1 MRSDSETDME
11 ITPFAEVAEQFPV
24 IFFDSYGVLRNHR
37 GPIPNAIPLVEKL
50 MLAGKHVRVLTNNA
64 ARSPKA
70 AAARMSDY
78 GLHCISEDKVI
89 TSGATTRY
97 FLEQKVKSGKVAYLG
112 TANSADYIIGAGLEA
127 IPISE
132 VDFQR
137 LDEIGAVAFLDDEG
151 YDMNVDINLLI
162 NILRY
167 CRVPVV
173 VANTDLLYPTTA
185 NDVAL
190 ATGSIARLAEYVL
203 GRKFVKF
210 GKPASQM
217 FQMALDSVAMEM
229 ASVSPADILMVGD
242 TLHTDILG
250 GNTFGVSTALV
261 LSGNTRPESAE
272 MEIAASGIIP
282 DFVCKSIGE

>member
-1 MRSDSETDME
+1 MDISS
-11 ITPFAEVAEQFPV
+11 FADVAEQFPV

-37 GPIPNAIPLVEKL
+37 GPIPNAIQTVEKL
-50 MLAGKHVRVLTNNA
+50 MERGKHVRVLTNNA
-64 ARSPKA
+64 ARSPQA
-70 AAARMSDY
+70 AAVRMADY
-78 GLHCISEDKVI
+78 GIHCISEDKII
-89 TSGATTRY
+89 TSGATTRH
-97 FLEQKVKSGKVAYLG
+97 FLEQKVKKGKVAYLG
-112 TANSADYIIGAGLEA
+112 TAASAEYIIGAGLEA
-127 IPISE
+127 IPISA
-132 VDFQR
+132 VDFER

-162 NILRY
+162 NILRK
-167 CRVPVV
+167 CQVPVV

-217 FQMALDSVAMEM
+217 FQMALDSVALEM
-229 ASVSPADILMVGD
+229 PEVCPADILMVGD

-250 GNTFGVSTALV
+250 GNTYGVSTALV

-272 MEIAASGIIP
+272 TEIKSSGIIP
-282 DFVCKSIGE
+282 DFVCKSVGE

>member
-1 MRSDSETDME
+1 MRSKYTISQ
-11 ITPFAEVAEQFPV
+11 FADIAEAYPV

-37 GPIPNAIPLVEKL
+37 GLIPGAVETMDRLRKS
-50 MLAGKHVRVLTNNA
+50 GKHIRVLTNNA
-64 ARSPKA
+64 ARSPAMA
-70 AAARMSDY
+70 AERLAYY
-78 GLHCISEDKVI
+78 GMKDIPASEII
-89 TSGATTRY
+89 TSGATTRH
-97 FLEQKVKSGKVAYLG
+97 FLEQKVKHGKVAYLG
-112 TANSADYIIGAGLEA
+112 TATSAEYIIGAGLEA

-132 VDFQR
+132 VDFER

-162 NILRY
+162 NILRR
-167 CRVPVV
+167 CQVPVV

-190 ATGSIARLAEYVL
+190 ATGSVARLAEYVL

-210 GKPASQM
+210 GKPATQM
-217 FQMALDSVAMEM
+217 FQMGLDSVALDMPE
-229 ASVSPADILMVGD
+229 VCPGDILMVGD

-250 GNTFGVSTALV
+250 GNTYGMATALV

-272 MEIAASGIIP
+272 LEIEASGIIP
-282 DFVCKSIGE
+282 DYVCPSIGQ

>member
-1 MRSDSETDME
+1 MQ
-11 ITPFAEVAEQFPV
+11 ITPFAEVAARFPV

-37 GPIPNAIPLVEKL
+37 GPIPNAIQTVERL
-50 MLAGKHVRVLTNNA
+50 MEGGTHVRVLTNNA
-64 ARSPKA
+64 ARSPQA
-70 AAARMSDY
+70 AATRMADY
-78 GLHCISEDKVI
+78 GIHCISEDMII
-89 TSGATTRY
+89 TSGATTRH
-97 FLEQKVKSGKVAYLG
+97 FLEQKVKRGKVAYLG
-112 TANSADYIIGAGLEA
+112 TPDSAAYIIGAGLEA
-127 IPISE
+127 IPISA
-132 VDFQR
+132 VDFER

-162 NILRY
+162 NILRK

-217 FQMALDSVAMEM
+217 FQMALDSVALELP
-229 ASVSPADILMVGD
+229 SVCPADILMVGD

-250 GNTFGVSTALV
+250 GNTYGVSTALV

-272 MEIAASGIIP
+272 TEIASSGIIP